1 MNNNKKLLLWGSLAV
16 AILAALIVFLFLN
29 LSAKDGKGDFVLAA
43 EEVSVYNAVPS
54 DAVVVVDLKH
64 AGEYAAI
71 TGDTLSFLYGLPLAG
86 DPLVELQRE
95 LADIDAISGAPMV
108 FSLHYSAKNSVS
120 FLQIMDLKNGG
131 VQDVQ
136 NLLSSKGIS
145 RKRYNGTVV
154 HTLDKGVVAA
164 LHNNLFLASSS
175 SHVLES
181 SVRHLEN
188 STSILDKPE
197 FEKLLRKNGTSS
209 AIYVNHNQ
217 IGKLFSGMVERDY
230 LGYSDFFMK
239 FTSWSCLG
247 LSTSPYKLT
256 LKGIPDNVSDE
267 SRFSNI
273 FENQTPRRS
282 HMGKILP
289 ASALFAVSLPVS
301 SMHEFLK
308 SHNLYLEMQKK
319 VGQFAVKQK
328 NAQGDNPTAPREW
341 IDSLAIEE
349 IVGAY
354 CKFGEKCEWITLI
367 REKQQFGLN
376 NVISSVVER
385 DKAGE
390 PEPFRYKGYVS
401 SVFGELFS
409 HCNEEYMCRVGNWIV
424 AGPKQI
430 VEEFASGRATFFTL
444 EDYMGQTPMNGYLEK
459 ESSLKIV
466 ANLKEAGDS
475 ILQVFKPYYRQALA
489 NQMGRNN
496 FEMATLDL
504 QYVEGEPFVQ
514 MDLYGS
520 TLAQL
525 PVPVEKE
532 GQEEITFAVDS
543 TINLNPGPF
552 EVKDVTKK
560 SAAYLEQLPNM
571 RLRYMDANK
580 KGVWA
585 IPFDTPICGYVEQ
598 IDLYANGRLQM
609 LFASGDKLYLLDRL
623 GRFVNGYPKRLP
635 KRVVMGPKLLRNVN
649 GIKYSIQVLN
659 EDNTISWY
667 DVNGK
672 PIEGWSDIVAPEF
685 IKELPEFAKFAGKRY
700 WIVRAPSQ
708 LLLYTIDGKQIEFP
722 DKKRKIDRESEI
734 ELVQDG
740 IFKVKCT
747 DGKEYTWNLETGKVK
762 KLK

>member
-1 MNNNKKLLLWGSLAV
+1 M

-54 DAVVVVDLKH
+54 DAVVVVDLNH

-289 ASALFAVSLPVS
+289 A
-301 SMHEFLK
+301 
-308 SHNLYLEMQKK
+308 
-319 VGQFAVKQK
+319 
-328 NAQGDNPTAPREW
+328 
-341 IDSLAIEE
+341 
-349 IVGAY
+349 
-354 CKFGEKCEWITLI
+354 
-367 REKQQFGLN
+367 
-376 NVISSVVER
+376 
-385 DKAGE
+385 
-390 PEPFRYKGYVS
+390 
-401 SVFGELFS
+401 
-409 HCNEEYMCRVGNWIV
+409 
-424 AGPKQI
+424 
-430 VEEFASGRATFFTL
+430 
-444 EDYMGQTPMNGYLEK
+444 
-459 ESSLKIV
+459 
-466 ANLKEAGDS
+466 
-475 ILQVFKPYYRQALA
+475 
-489 NQMGRNN
+489 
-496 FEMATLDL
+496 
-504 QYVEGEPFVQ
+504 
-514 MDLYGS
+514 
-520 TLAQL
+520 
-525 PVPVEKE
+525 
-532 GQEEITFAVDS
+532 
-543 TINLNPGPF
+543 
-552 EVKDVTKK
+552 
-560 SAAYLEQLPNM
+560 
-571 RLRYMDANK
+571 
-580 KGVWA
+580 
-585 IPFDTPICGYVEQ
+585 
-598 IDLYANGRLQM
+598 
-609 LFASGDKLYLLDRL
+609 
-623 GRFVNGYPKRLP
+623 
-635 KRVVMGPKLLRNVN
+635 
-649 GIKYSIQVLN
+649 
-659 EDNTISWY
+659 
-667 DVNGK
+667 
-672 PIEGWSDIVAPEF
+672 
-685 IKELPEFAKFAGKRY
+685 
-700 WIVRAPSQ
+700 
-708 LLLYTIDGKQIEFP
+708 
-722 DKKRKIDRESEI
+722 
-734 ELVQDG
+734 
-740 IFKVKCT
+740 
-747 DGKEYTWNLETGKVK
+747 
-762 KLK
+762 

>member
-71 TGDTLSFLYGLPLAG
+71 TGDTLSFLYRLPLAG
-86 DPLVELQRE
+86 DPLVELQGE

-120 FLQIMDLKNGG
+120 FLQIMDLKRGG

-136 NLLSSKGIS
+136 NLLSSKGVS
-145 RKRYNGTVV
+145 RKRYNGIVV

-267 SRFSNI
+267 SRFSNV
-273 FENQTPRRS
+273 FENQLPRKS

-289 ASALFAVSLPVS
+289 ASSLFAVSFPVS

-319 VGQFAVKQK
+319 AGHFAVKQK
-328 NAQGDNPTAPREW
+328 NAQGENKTAPREW
-341 IDSLAIEE
+341 VDSLAIEE
-349 IVGAY
+349 IVSAY

-504 QYVEGEPFVQ
+504 LYVEGEPFVQ

-635 KRVVMGPKLLRNVN
+635 KRVVMGPKLLKNVN

-659 EDNTISWY
+659 DDNTISWY